1 MYLSQCDTVNGCGK
15 TYPSDLECCPHCK
28 TPQSFSALAAIN
40 PVDYAYDIETYPN
53 IFTCCVVHLA
63 TGMSWRFEI
72 SDRINEIDQFVAFV
86 QQLRDINARMIGYNN
101 VGFDYPVVHYIVLN
115 PWVTHVEIYNKAMSI
130 INSREKFGHLIWESD
145 RIVEQIDL
153 YKVHHFDNPAKATSL
168 KALEMAMRMDNV
180 EDLPFEV
187 GTELNDDEKE
197 VLHTYN
203 KHDVDATC
211 RFYVRSLNAI
221 QLRESLSNT
230 FGRNFMNMSDVKMG
244 EVILV
249 TEIEKAGI
257 PCYERVNGR
266 RQPRQTY
273 RHKIDLGQVI
283 FDYVKFERPEFEAIR
298 AHLASQVIN
307 ETKGVF
313 KGLIATVNGLEYK
326 FGTGGLHASVD
337 SEIFVTN
344 ETHQVVDVDVAGF
357 YVDLAI
363 QNKLYPEHLGEEFTP
378 AYDGIKKQR
387 AMYPK
392 TNSINGAFKLAG
404 NGAYGGS
411 NNEYSP
417 FFDSQYTMTVTINGQ
432 LMLCMLVE
440 QMIKIPGLRM
450 IQANTDGITYYCP
463 HEYVEHSRAIC
474 RWWEQRTKLE
484 LEEALYS
491 HMFVRDVNNYMAVY
505 NVLEYLYNGEWVH
518 EKELKKAE
526 IKTDG
531 LPYKPIHGLKGKIKR
546 IGAYA
551 YERADENPATR
562 EVPYHKDPSAL
573 IVPKTAEAVLVH
585 GKDVETFIKEHKDPF
600 DFMLRAKVPRS
611 NQLVMRWPEYDVELK
626 LPSIIRYF
634 VSRNGGSL
642 VKIAPASGE
651 PGTWKRK
658 NGISDSFYHKVLSE
672 LDAYSLDPTVEED
685 AAGIPHDER
694 IHTKNKSKHD
704 KRESS
709 MCKGWLTTDC
719 SDVKNFD
726 WSAID
731 YDYYISE
738 AKKLVDIYAL

>member
-28 TPQSFSALAAIN
+28 APQSFSSPAAIN

-53 IFTCCVVHLA
+53 VFTCCVVHLA

-86 QQLRDINARMIGYNN
+86 QQLRNINARMIGYNS

-130 INSREKFGHLIWESD
+130 INSRDKFGHLIWESD

-153 YKVHHFDNPAKATSL
+153 YKVHHFDNPAKSTSL
-168 KALEMAMRMDNV
+168 KALEMAMRMDSV
-180 EDLPFEV
+180 EDLPFDV
-187 GTELNDDEKE
+187 GIELNDDEKE

-203 KHDVDATC
+203 RHDVDATC

-266 RQPRQTY
+266 KQPRQTY
-273 RHKIDLGQVI
+273 RHKINLDQVI
-283 FDYVKFERPEFEAIR
+283 FDYIKFERPEFEAIR
-298 AHLASQVIN
+298 AHLASQVIS

-313 KGLIATVNGLEYK
+313 KGLIASVDGLDYK

-337 SEIFVTN
+337 SEIFTTTD
-344 ETHQVVDVDVAGF
+344 THQIVDVDVASF
-357 YVDLAI
+357 YPNLAI
-363 QNKLYPEHLGEEFTP
+363 KNKLHPAHLGEEFCD
-378 AYDGIKKQR
+378 AYEGVYHTRKT
-387 AMYPK
+387 YPK
-392 TNSINGAFKLAG
+392 SAPENGAFKLAL

-417 FFDSQYTMTVTINGQ
+417 FYDPQYTMATTINGQ
-432 LMLCMLVE
+432 LLLCMLVE

-463 HEYVEHSRAIC
+463 VEYLEHQRAIC

-505 NVLEYLYNGEWVH
+505 DN
-518 EKELKKAE
+518 
-526 IKTDG
+526 
-531 LPYKPIHGLKGKIKR
+531 GKIKR

-573 IVPKTAEAVLVH
+573 IVPKAAEAALVH
-585 GKDVETFIKEHKDPF
+585 GKDIETFIREHKDQF

-611 NQLVMRWPEYDVELK
+611 NDLMMRWSEWDTEIK
-626 LPSIIRYF
+626 LPTIIRYF

-642 VKIAPASGE
+642 VKVAPASGE

-658 NGISDSFYHKVLSE
+658 NGITDSFYHQVLSE
-672 LDAYSLDPTVEED
+672 LQQEYACEPIREQKGIGWGEHDSRSRHIKVALGYSYIEVNGERIELDK
-685 AAGIPHDER
+685 AGIPHDER

-704 KRESS
+704 TREMSL
-709 MCKGWLTTDC
+709 CKGWLVTDC
-719 SDVKNFD
+719 SNVNNFD
-726 WSAID
+726 WSSIN
-731 YDYYISE
+731 YDYYVSE
-738 AKKLVDIYAL
+738 ARKLVDIYAL